1 MTFAEVR
8 RAFRWEDVTRTLDW
22 DSTRRLNMAHEGCD
36 RWARDRGRVALVW
49 AGARGETRIFTY
61 FDLARLASRLANVL
75 AENGV
80 RRGDR
85 VAALMPRVPEAYVAS
100 LAVWK
105 LGAVL
110 VPLLGVFSSF
120 APFRIGVAF
129 EFFAAAAAILCFV
142 GGPLRMLFAA
152 LFEEGAPPRQF
163 VMPTSYA
170 PPAIPPP
177 PVRLSALPPAAATPP
192 VGWRARPQTAEIVQ
206 PPSVTDHTTR
216 LLEKSEPDTD

>member
-1 MTFAEVR
+1 MRFCARCGFPLEGAMVLLAHGGMLPSYEPAGGEKKISAR
-8 RAFRWEDVTRTLDW
+8 RKGVKQ
-22 DSTRRLNMAHEGCD
+22 G
-36 RWARDRGRVALVW
+36 AL
-49 AGARGETRIFTY
+49 
-61 FDLARLASRLANVL
+61 
-75 AENGV
+75 
-80 RRGDR
+80 
-85 VAALMPRVPEAYVAS
+85 LM
-100 LAVWK
+100 LI
-105 LGAVL
+105 GAVL
-110 VPLLGVFSSF
+110 VPLLGVFASF

-163 VMPTSYA
+163 VMPSSYA

-177 PVRLSALPPAAATPP
+177 PVRLSALPQATATPP